1 MGYNNFVFVGLLKG
15 AGIKVYAYIGRQAI
29 YNTVFNVAGYE
40 LLYRRNQQVGAAASG
55 MDGDEMTKSVLLDAV
70 NVFGIKHLT
79 NGLPAYINFTRNL
92 IMDDFAY
99 LFDPNEIIVEVPAE
113 VFVNDALINK
123 LSGLQRAGYRLSL
136 NSYSE
141 QNGRL
146 KFDQIINSFD
156 VIRVNTGGKNKLQLK
171 DMLQRLRFSHA
182 QLLAERVENEAEFEM
197 VQSLKF
203 TLFQGYFFERPDT
216 VTKQVTLTETP
227 YGKMIVE
234 LMKPYPNFEMCCRIV
249 RANTVLT
256 HLFLRHVLKARYL
269 RENINAE
276 IRRAMTIIGLEGLRN
291 WTSVQFLKQVNTANS
306 DELARR
312 AFLRGRFV
320 EKLIQNSD
328 TMASKEQGFFM
339 GLMSLLDQVTGSS
352 FENILEELK
361 LAPEAE
367 AALLGTRD
375 NEYSTFLQYA
385 KAYEQASGGM
395 QFPDIGLY
403 LDERYVSNLYMECM
417 EETDRLFVE
426 EKEKPI
432 PVTSTTM

>member
-1 MGYNNFVFVGLLKG
+1 M
-15 AGIKVYAYIGRQAI
+15 YAYIGRQAI

-40 LLYRRNQQVGAAASG
+40 LLYRRNQQVGAAATG

-113 VFVNDALINK
+113 VFVNDALVNK

-141 QNGRL
+141 QSGRL

-216 VTKQVTLTETP
+216 LTKQVALTETP
-227 YGKMIVE
+227 YGKMIAE

-249 RANTVLT
+249 RADNVLT
-256 HLFLRHVLKARYL
+256 HLFLRHVLKARYV
-269 RENINAE
+269 RDNINAE
-276 IRRAMTIIGLEGLRN
+276 IRRAMSVIGLEGLRN
-291 WTSVQFLKQVNTANS
+291 WTTVQFLKQVNTASS

-312 AFLRGRFV
+312 AFLRARFV
-320 EKLIQNSD
+320 ERLIQNSE
-328 TMASKEQGFFM
+328 TMVNKEQGFFLGM
-339 GLMSLLDQVTGSS
+339 MSLLDQVTGTTLDT
-352 FENILEELK
+352 ILAELK
-361 LAPEAE
+361 LSPEAE
-367 AALLGTRD
+367 TALRGTRD
-375 NEYSTFLQYA
+375 NEYATYLQYA
-385 KAYEQASGGM
+385 MAFEQTSGSM
-395 QFPDIGLY
+395 QFPNIRLM
-403 LDERYVSNLYMECM
+403 LDERYVSKLYMECM

-432 PVTSTTM
+432 PSTSTTI